1 MFGAD
6 LHKKEGYPLTDM
18 NVREKATTKSKIIDK
33 IQYKQKIE
41 ILDVVYDKEGQY
53 WYHTKYGY
61 MFGPSITTDVRF
73 VKADLLHIRLK
84 PTLQGK
90 ELSYFLD
97 GDKVIVI
104 KQAGKSDGYNW
115 VLTTEGYVSSDYL
128 TTALI
133 KNIEHD
139 KIPTKTIEFY
149 EKPDKTLKPSQ
160 TIKKEEVEFI
170 VKEAIKIDSS
180 KSKEE
185 IKKEQALAIKNN
197 KIKSQIKK
205 ENIHSKSKSN
215 LYALS
220 KDDEIKEVY
229 QLSVSSFNLYYGG
242 EYNHFKREHDIGKK
256 LSNTAKTFTINLAFS
271 YTLYDKSVEV
281 YTTFEKSE
289 YDLRKK
295 ENFILGLKKY
305 LKLTK
310 EKRIYFILG
319 AGKSKLIWKED
330 PLSGSVVQDKTSQNR
345 LYEIGLG
352 WEYEIASKLYF
363 DFLLKES
370 YANHYTELSYITQN
384 DKVKDKFTTKYL
396 LGLSY
401 KF

>member
-281 YTTFEKSE
+281 YTTFE

>member
-220 KDDEIKEVY
+220 KEMIEEI
-229 QLSVSSFNLYYGG
+229 L
-242 EYNHFKREHDIGKK
+242 
-256 LSNTAKTFTINLAFS
+256 S
-271 YTLYDKSVEV
+271 YTSLEDGDIIMSGTPKGVGNY
-281 YTTFEKSE
+281 
-289 YDLRKK
+289 KK
-295 ENFILGLKKY
+295 G
-305 LKLTK
+305 
-310 EKRIYFILG
+310 
-319 AGKSKLIWKED
+319 
-330 PLSGSVVQDKTSQNR
+330 
-345 LYEIGLG
+345 
-352 WEYEIASKLYF
+352 
-363 DFLLKES
+363 
-370 YANHYTELSYITQN
+370 
-384 DKVKDKFTTKYL
+384 DKFTGKIYCENKL
-396 LGLSY
+396 LVESNWEALE
-401 KF
+401 FIA